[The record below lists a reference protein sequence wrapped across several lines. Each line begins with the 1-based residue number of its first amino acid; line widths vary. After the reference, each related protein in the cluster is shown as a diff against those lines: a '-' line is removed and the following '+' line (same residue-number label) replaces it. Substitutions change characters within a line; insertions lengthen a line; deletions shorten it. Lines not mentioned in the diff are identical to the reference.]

1 MRFLTAILLTV
12 ALLAS
17 GGAQAAGPQRIVSAG
32 GDITEIIYQLGA
44 GDRVIGLDS
53 TSNFPADA
61 SEKAQ
66 IGYIRG
72 LAAEGILSLQP
83 DLLIAAHDA
92 GPPPAL
98 EQLRAAG
105 LRVEL
110 APKGDSVAGV
120 QEKIRFVGKVLEMP
134 EEAEALALKLAD
146 EMKASLEVANA
157 NKERPRVIFVLN
169 TADGAPLVGGTETSA
184 DAIIA
189 LAGGVNAASGFEG
202 YKPMSQEA
210 IITAAPDVLLMMSQ
224 TVNRMGNIDVMLSR
238 PEFQLTPAG
247 KNRRYVAMEGILL
260 FSFGPR
266 LPQAVRELATALQQK
281 DG

>member
-1 MRFLTAILLTV
+1 MRFITALLLSV
-12 ALLAS
+12 VLLAS
-17 GGAQAAGPQRIVSAG
+17 GDARAAGPQRIVSAG

-66 IGYIRG
+66 IGYIRN
-72 LAAEGILSLQP
+72 LAAEGILSLDP

-92 GPPPAL
+92 GPPPAV

-120 QEKIRFVGKVLEMP
+120 QEKIRFVGKILELP
-134 EEAEALALKLAD
+134 EEAEALALKLAED
-146 EMKASLEVANA
+146 MKASLEIADA

-189 LAGGVNAASGFEG
+189 LAGGVNAAAGFEG

-224 TVNRMGNIDVMLSR
+224 TVTRMGNIDVMLSR

-266 LPQAVRELATALQQK
+266 LPEAVRGLATALQQQ
-281 DG
+281 GG